1 MQCSAYCFFMST
13 IMIITTL
20 FFIIT
25 IFSYINARFIKLP
38 GVIGVMVLAIGAA
51 ILTVAAGSLFPGLS
65 RLIFD
70 LTDSIDF
77 SKTLLYVMLGFLLFA
92 SALHFDVN
100 KLRENIRGVLTIST
114 VGVIL
119 STLIFAGLLFELL
132 ILFRIDVPFIYCLVF
147 GALISPT
154 DAVAVA
160 ALMTKSR
167 MPDRLKTIISGE
179 SLFNDGIGIVLF
191 VSLSEVASIPEKNFS
206 LLEAAKLFGQE
217 VFGGLL
223 LGGLLGLITYRM
235 MRSISDFQTKVMLTI
250 TLVLGIAAIAGLTH
264 VSAPLAVVAA
274 GLIIG
279 SHSFK
284 RHETIAEG
292 EDLERVWSLADEL
305 LNTILFVL
313 IGLQLVSIVVRPDYL
328 LIGAAAIIILLAAR
342 ILSIVLP
349 IVLLRR
355 TLSLKYSSVAILTWG
370 GLRGG
375 ISVALALSL
384 PDSPYKTLILTACF
398 VIVVFSIVAQGL
410 TLNKFINLLLCER
423 KPA

>member
-1 MQCSAYCFFMST
+1 MPATSPIFMST
-13 IMIITTL
+13 ILIITTL
-20 FFIIT
+20 FFIST

-38 GVIGVMVLAIGAA
+38 GVIGVMVLAIVAA
-51 ILTVAAGSLFPGLS
+51 ILTVAAGSLVPGLS

-77 SKTLLYVMLGFLLFA
+77 SKTLLDIMLGFLLFA

-100 KLRENIRGVLTIST
+100 KLRENLRGVLTIST
-114 VGVIL
+114 IGVIL
-119 STLIFAGLLFELL
+119 STLIFAG
-132 ILFRIDVPFIYCLVF
+132 ILFQLLQLFKIDMPFIYCLVF

-191 VSLSEVASIPEKNFS
+191 VSFSEVASIPEKNFS
-206 LLEAAKLFGQE
+206 FLEAAKLFGQE

-223 LGGLLGLITYRM
+223 LGGLLGLVTYRM

-292 EDLERVWSLADEL
+292 EDLEKVWSLADEL

-328 LIGAAAIIILLAAR
+328 LIGTAAIVILLVAR
-342 ILSIVLP
+342 MLSIVLP
-349 IVLLRR
+349 IIFLRR

-410 TLNKFINLLLCER
+410 TLNKFINLLLGER
-423 KPA
+423 KQA

>member
-1 MQCSAYCFFMST
+1 
-13 IMIITTL
+13 
-20 FFIIT
+20 
-25 IFSYINARFIKLP
+25 
-38 GVIGVMVLAIGAA
+38 MVLAIGAA
-51 ILTVAAGSLFPGLS
+51 ILTVAAGSFFPGLS
-65 RLIFD
+65 RVILG

-77 SKTLLYVMLGFLLFA
+77 SKTLLDVMLGFLLFA

-100 KLRENIRGVLTIST
+100 KLRENLRGVLTIST
-114 VGVIL
+114 VGVVL

-132 ILFRIDVPFIYCLVF
+132 LLFKIEVPFIYCLVF

-191 VSLSEVASIPEKNFS
+191 VSFSEVASIPEKNFS

-223 LGGLLGLITYRM
+223 LGGVLGLITYRM

-250 TLVLGIAAIAGLTH
+250 TLVLGIAAISGLTH

-284 RHETIAEG
+284 RNETIAGG

-313 IGLQLVSIVVRPDYL
+313 IGLQLVTIVVRADYL
-328 LIGAAAIIILLAAR
+328 LIGVAAIVILLVAR
-342 ILSIVLP
+342 MLSIVLP
-349 IVLLRR
+349 IIFLRR

-384 PDSPYKTLILTACF
+384 PSSPFKTLILTACF
-398 VIVVFSIVAQGL
+398 VIVVFSIVVQGL
-410 TLNKFINLLLCER
+410 TLNKFINLLLGER
-423 KPA
+423 QPA

>member
-1 MQCSAYCFFMST
+1 MNT
-13 IMIITTL
+13 ILIITIL
-20 FFIIT
+20 FFIST

-51 ILTVAAGSLFPGLS
+51 MLTVAAGSLFPELS
-65 RLIFD
+65 RIILE
-70 LTDSIDF
+70 LTSSIDF
-77 SKTLLYVMLGFLLFA
+77 SKTLLDVMLGFLLFA

-100 KLRENIRGVLTIST
+100 KLRENLKGVLLIST
-114 VGVIL
+114 VGVVL
-119 STLIFAGLLFELL
+119 STLIFAALLFEVLQLL
-132 ILFRIDVPFIYCLVF
+132 KIDVPLIYCLVF

-191 VSLSEVASIPEKNFS
+191 VSFSEVASIPEKNFS
-206 LLEAAKLFGQE
+206 LPEVAKLFAQE

-223 LGGLLGLITYRM
+223 LGAVLGVVTYRM
-235 MRSISDFQTKVMLTI
+235 MRSINDFQTKVMLTI

-284 RHETIAEG
+284 RNESIAEG

-313 IGLQLVSIVVRPDYL
+313 IGLQLVSIAVRSDYL
-328 LIGAAAIIILLAAR
+328 LIGVVAIVILLAAR
-342 ILSIVLP
+342 MLSIVLP
-349 IVLLRR
+349 IAFLRR

-384 PDSPYKTLILTACF
+384 PDSSFKTLILTACF
-398 VIVVFSIVAQGL
+398 VIVVFSIVVQGL
-410 TLNKFINLLLCER
+410 TLNKFINLLLGDSE
-423 KPA
+423 PA

>member
-1 MQCSAYCFFMST
+1 MST
-13 IMIITTL
+13 ILIITTL
-20 FFIIT
+20 FFIST
-25 IFSYINARFIKLP
+25 VFSYLNARIIKLP
-38 GVIGVMVLAIGAA
+38 GVIGVMVLAIAAA
-51 ILTVAAGSLFPGLS
+51 ILTVAAGSFFPGLS
-65 RLIFD
+65 RVIFN

-77 SKTLLYVMLGFLLFA
+77 SKTLLDVMLGFLLFA

-100 KLRENIRGVLTIST
+100 KLRENLRGVLMIST

-132 ILFRIDVPFIYCLVF
+132 LLFKIDIPFIYCLVF

-191 VSLSEVASIPEKNFS
+191 VSFSEVASISEKNFS
-206 LLEAAKLFGQE
+206 LLEVTKLFGQE

-223 LGGLLGLITYRM
+223 LGGLLGLITYHM
-235 MRSISDFQTKVMLTI
+235 MRSINDFQTKVMLTI
-250 TLVLGIAAIAGLTH
+250 TLVLSIAAIAGLTH

-284 RHETIAEG
+284 RNEAIAGG

-313 IGLQLVSIVVRPDYL
+313 IGLQLVSIVVRPDNL
-328 LIGAAAIIILLAAR
+328 LIGAAAIIILLVAR
-342 ILSIVLP
+342 MLSIVLP
-349 IVLLRR
+349 IVFLRR

-398 VIVVFSIVAQGL
+398 VIVVFSIVVQGL
-410 TLNKFINLLLCER
+410 TLNKFINLLLGNSGQ
-423 KPA
+423 A